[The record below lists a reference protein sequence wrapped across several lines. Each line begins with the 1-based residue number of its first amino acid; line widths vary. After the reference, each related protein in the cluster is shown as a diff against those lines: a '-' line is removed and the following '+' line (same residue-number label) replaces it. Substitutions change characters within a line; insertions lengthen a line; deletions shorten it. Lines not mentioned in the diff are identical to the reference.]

1 MASQFLEVYLE
12 PVGLHAS
19 QYGMLRQVSKAGSLS
34 MTQLADLMYLDRTT
48 LTRNLQVLE
57 REGLVAIV
65 SGTDKRVREIA
76 LTDKGREIFEQA
88 VPLWEQAETALAERL
103 GAGKREAMLDYVAA
117 LITLDQK

>member
-1 MASQFLEVYLE
+1 
-12 PVGLHAS
+12 
-19 QYGMLRQVSKAGSLS
+19 